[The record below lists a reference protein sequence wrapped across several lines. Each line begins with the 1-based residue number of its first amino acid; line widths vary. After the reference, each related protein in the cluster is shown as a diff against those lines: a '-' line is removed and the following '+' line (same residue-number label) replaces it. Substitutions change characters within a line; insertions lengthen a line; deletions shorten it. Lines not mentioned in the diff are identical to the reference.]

1 MMLSTIFAG
10 LQQAWR
16 NKRLVLIYYLVNFLV
31 ALLLVLPFRIQLQNF
46 AGRSFMAEELASRVN
61 LDFLF
66 EFMKDSQASL
76 AAAMVLVALAGVAY
90 AAIQLFLSGGA
101 LTVFLKGF
109 TGASPLFWSD
119 ASRYFGHFVRLLL
132 WSSLIGG
139 LLLCF
144 PLLASAIQRLAF
156 GGDPYQYITYYGNWL
171 QMGLRHIGFILYLMV
186 LDYARIY
193 VVASD
198 ERRMRVAL
206 WRGIQFVIRNFWRAL
221 GLALCLYLVGLAALA
236 GYRLVATQL
245 RAPATVVILG
255 LFLWQQLYICWRMLL
270 RLVLLASEVGLYQ
283 RLTFANG
290 SPLTD
295 QVLD

>member
-1 MMLSTIFAG
+1 MILSSISAG

-31 ALLLVLPFRIQLQNF
+31 ALLLVLPFRTQLQNF
-46 AGRSFMAEELASRVN
+46 VGRSFMAEELASRLD

-66 EFMKDSQASL
+66 EFIKGSQASL
-76 AAAMVLVALAGVAY
+76 TAAMVLVALAGVAY

-101 LTVFLKGF
+101 LTVFIKGV
-109 TGASPLFWSD
+109 TAASPLFWSD
-119 ASRYFGHFVRLLL
+119 ASRYFWRFVRLLL

-139 LLLCF
+139 FLLCL
-144 PLLASAIQRLAF
+144 PLLASAIQRLVF
-156 GGDPYQYITYYGNWL
+156 GSDPYQYITYYGNWL
-171 QMGLRHIGFILYLMV
+171 QMGLRHIGFILYVMV
-186 LDYARIY
+186 FDYARIY
-193 VVASD
+193 VVATD

-206 WRGIQFVIRNFWRAL
+206 WRGVQFVMRNFWRAL

-245 RAPATVVILG
+245 SAPAAVVIVG
-255 LFLWQQLYICWRMLL
+255 LFIWQQLYICWRMLL
-270 RLVLLASEVGLYQ
+270 RLVLFASEVGLYQ
-283 RLTFANG
+283 GLTFADR

>member
-1 MMLSTIFAG
+1 MILSTISAG

-31 ALLLVLPFRIQLQNF
+31 GLLLVLPFRTQLQNF
-46 AGRSFMAEELASRVN
+46 VGRSLMAEELASRLD

-66 EFMKDSQASL
+66 EFLKDSQASL
-76 AAAMVLVALAGVAY
+76 TAAMVLVALAGVAY

-101 LTVFLKGF
+101 LSVFIKGP
-109 TGASPLFWSD
+109 TAASPLFWSD
-119 ASRYFGHFVRLLL
+119 ASRYFWRFVRLLL

-139 LLLCF
+139 FLLCL
-144 PLLASAIQRLAF
+144 PLLASAIQRLVF
-156 GGDPYQYITYYGNWL
+156 GSDPYQYITYYGNWL

-186 LDYARIY
+186 FDYARIY
-193 VVASD
+193 VVTTD

-206 WRGIQFVIRNFWRAL
+206 WRGIQFVMRNFWRAL
-221 GLALCLYLVGLAALA
+221 GLALCLYLVGLTALA

-245 RAPATVVILG
+245 SAPAAVVIVG
-255 LFLWQQLYICWRMLL
+255 LFIWQQLYICWQMLL
-270 RLVLLASEVGLYQ
+270 RLVLFASEVGLYQ
-283 RLTFANG
+283 GLTLADR